1 METLL
6 NYYATE
12 NRFCRNLR
20 GRNLN
25 SQSQQLLKQGHIVK
39 PVGYRG
45 IIQRTNMMEEI
56 KGQENK

>member
-39 PVGYRG
+39 PVG
-45 IIQRTNMMEEI
+45 
-56 KGQENK
+56 